1 LASLASFV
9 HKTCHHSVVRRR
21 EKPVL
26 QPLCPV
32 VLPRDEARQR
42 VCLDIVHKVLALL
55 TPPQLQELLGAV
67 TAFVSHPS
75 PVCRERMYDILMWI
89 QDNYRQVTGYLFTF
103 YLYIFKNCVCN
114 DFTVFAGTQSLLLS
128 LVPDWLK
135 LSPRGCHS
143 FAPIRKGHL
152 VKRC

>member
-1 LASLASFV
+1 MA
-9 HKTCHHSVVRRR
+9 
-21 EKPVL
+21 
-26 QPLCPV
+26 
-32 VLPRDEARQR
+32 LPRDEARQR
-42 VCLDIVHKVLALL
+42 VCLDILHKVLALL

-89 QDNYRQVTGYLFTF
+89 QDNYRQVISHLPFFSSFFLLRILTTVLSTF
-103 YLYIFKNCVCN
+103 N
-114 DFTVFAGTQSLLLS
+114 DFMATTIFEETQSLLLS

-135 LSPRGCHS
+135 LVPRGCHS

-152 VKRC
+152 QK